1 MAKVK
6 KGKVS
11 DLVQDDK
18 NASQGTEIGR
28 RLIAE
33 SVRTFGLGR
42 SVLVDKDNRLIAG
55 NKAQEATLE
64 NGIDKT
70 IVIETDGSE
79 LIVVKRT
86 DISLDD
92 DKGRGLAL
100 ADNRTA
106 EANLNWNPE
115 NLQIHFD
122 AVVNLG
128 FDSLKFDT
136 GITIGSPDS
145 ASGGSAPKDLSD
157 SLGSVFKIEL
167 EFPDETELQ
176 TAFEKLTELGY
187 RCKILTL

>member
-1 MAKVK
+1 MAKIK

-11 DLVQDDK
+11 DLIQDDK
-18 NASQGTEIGR
+18 NANNGTEIGR

-64 NGIDKT
+64 NGIEKT
-70 IVIETDGSE
+70 IVVETDGSE

-92 DKGRGLAL
+92 DRGRGLAL

-106 EANLNWNPE
+106 ELNLNWNRE

-122 AVVNLG
+122 AAVNLG
-128 FDSLKFDT
+128 LEGLKFDT
-136 GITIGSPDS
+136 DITIGEK
-145 ASGGSAPKDLSD
+145 AAGGGSSAPKDLSD
-157 SLGSVFKIEL
+157 SLDSVFKIEI
-167 EFPDETELQ
+167 EFPDEEGLQ
-176 TAFEKLTELGY
+176 EAFEKFTEMGY
-187 RCKILTL
+187 QCKILTL